1 MADEKDEL
9 LESATAELE
18 EQTRELAVRM
28 QELVG
33 IDCAS
38 GACVFD
44 PAIQDV
50 EAKIAD
56 VQKRKAT
63 LEEIR
68 EALNS
73 CDPTINPL

>member
-1 MADEKDEL
+1 MADEREEL
-9 LESATAELE
+9 LDQETAALE
-18 EQTRELAVRM
+18 EQTKELAVRM
-28 QELVG
+28 QELLG

-50 EAKIAD
+50 ETKIAD
-56 VQKRKAT
+56 VKKRKAT

-73 CDPTINPL
+73 CDPAINPL